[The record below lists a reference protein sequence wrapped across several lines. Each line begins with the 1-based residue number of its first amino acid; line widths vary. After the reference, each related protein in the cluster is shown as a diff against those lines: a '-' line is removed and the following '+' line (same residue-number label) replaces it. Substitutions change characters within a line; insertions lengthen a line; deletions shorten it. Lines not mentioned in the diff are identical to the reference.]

1 MKIKQQPTLS
11 YTVFHHFWLLSDLKM
26 TPFPLYFHC
35 IRHWII
41 LIMDGVSWLRLI
53 EVLATVFLLCNQTIF
68 SFFGKL
74 LFFGIGLAKQATVVL
89 HDGKIVSSKLTLRED
104 SKVLKYLFH
113 DPILYK
119 KYFTRLTRHQGR
131 PAKISKND
139 FWPLTFFP
147 CFPFCLFHLKVDFV
161 FQSWP
166 RCWPKGISRL

>member
-11 YTVFHHFWLLSDLKM
+11 YTVFHHFWLLSDLNM

-35 IRHWII
+35 IRHSII

-74 LFFGIGLAKQATVVL
+74 LFCRDRPRKTSNCRVAWWKDCLI
-89 HDGKIVSSKLTLRED
+89 KIDIERED

-119 KYFTRLTRHQGR
+119 NILQGWSAGR
-131 PAKISKND
+131 EGWLAKLLLNLSISITLN
-139 FWPLTFFP
+139 FVPLPLSQFA
-147 CFPFCLFHLKVDFV
+147 
-161 FQSWP
+161 S
-166 RCWPKGISRL
+166 